1 MSIVGLPNIGN
12 GWIITPGYAEG
23 NYRHYEIL
31 TASTFNINIAANTE
45 TPVMELE
52 FSGGPVSYND
62 VSLVTLPMGGA
73 STGNALFYCT
83 GAIFSEEGQLYY
95 TRPGTTVINNMSYTG
110 ILPSSATV
118 GGILLPLNW
127 LSFTA
132 VKQGNN
138 ALLNWAVA
146 NEDDNHH
153 YELQRS
159 NNGTDFTVIATI
171 NKSVNGNTNYSYT
184 DVGIHN
190 SGATILYY
198 RVKQVDFDGKTSFSD
213 TRFITLDKKTGPVTV
228 FPNPASDGF
237 YVKIPFEKPD
247 SRMVQLNLIGLNGQ
261 VVCTKQITTTQAANY
276 YFNLKD
282 RLLAAGDYYLNII
295 FEEKTMETKKIIIIR

>member
-1 MSIVGLPNIGN
+1 
-12 GWIITPGYAEG
+12 
-23 NYRHYEIL
+23 
-31 TASTFNINIAANTE
+31 
-45 TPVMELE
+45 
-52 FSGGPVSYND
+52 
-62 VSLVTLPMGGA
+62 
-73 STGNALFYCT
+73 
-83 GAIFSEEGQLYY
+83 
-95 TRPGTTVINNMSYTG
+95 
-110 ILPSSATV
+110 
-118 GGILLPLNW
+118 
-127 LSFTA
+127 
-132 VKQGNN
+132 
-138 ALLNWAVA
+138 
-146 NEDDNHH
+146 
-153 YELQRS
+153 
-159 NNGTDFTVIATI
+159 
-171 NKSVNGNTNYSYT
+171 
-184 DVGIHN
+184 VGIHN